1 MKNGKEYDIEKRLQS
16 VKLTPVPPGLREK
29 VLGAAL
35 ERKEATAW
43 TTPLL
48 RKCLVGCGLVLTIVF
63 IADAGAGRTQNA
75 RVQAILDGTRFTQS
89 DPLKQWNAELEELRD
104 AVGPG
109 EITREKRFRAQQKQ
123 VLTRDSNARLRAR
136 LSWEDPDEI
145 EITKN
150 HN

>member
-48 RKCLVGCGLVLTIVF
+48 RKCLAGCAVLLAAVF
-63 IADAGAGRTQNA
+63 IADASASRTQNA
-75 RVQAILDGTRFTQS
+75 RVQAILDGTRITQS
-89 DPLKQWNAELEELRD
+89 DEVRQWNAELEELRD

-109 EITREKRFRAQQKQ
+109 EIVRERWLLARQK
-123 VLTRDSNARLRAR
+123 VKPSPGP
-136 LSWEDPDEI
+136 SDEI
-145 EITKN
+145 W
-150 HN
+150 